1 MGLPLS
7 LPGLQ
12 ASWAVLSVTS
22 STVTESGGLGGP
34 GSITG
39 TDTEAQM
46 RLQDVDVTVCARKY
60 CKKNRSSE
68 YICTK
73 THRAEI

>member
-39 TDTEAQM
+39 TDAVRHLHMQ
-46 RLQDVDVTVCARKY
+46 R
-60 CKKNRSSE
+60 
-68 YICTK
+68 
-73 THRAEI
+73 HRRDYKMWI

>member
-22 STVTESGGLGGP
+22 STVTASGGLGGP

-39 TDTEAQM
+39 TDTVLEVLAHAEAKTS
-46 RLQDVDVTVCARKY
+46 LQNVDVNLCTHTY
-60 CKKNRSSE
+60 CKDNMNSKG
-68 YICTK
+68 I
-73 THRAEI
+73 

>member
-34 GSITG
+34 GAITG
-39 TDTEAQM
+39 TDAEVLAHEEAQT
-46 RLQDVDVTVCARKY
+46 RPRNVDVTTCTCTY
-60 CKKNRSSE
+60 CMKNMNTE
-68 YICTK
+68 NIC
-73 THRAEI
+73 